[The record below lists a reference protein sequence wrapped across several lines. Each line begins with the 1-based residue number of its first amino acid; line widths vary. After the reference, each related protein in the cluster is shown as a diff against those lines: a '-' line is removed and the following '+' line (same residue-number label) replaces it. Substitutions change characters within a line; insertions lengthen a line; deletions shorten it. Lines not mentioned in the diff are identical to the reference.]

1 MWRVFMNKFIDFL
14 SEKFTPVVN
23 NMTKNIWVQ
32 SVQSTIMKVLPMV
45 FVGSLV
51 TIVSVLKNYIS
62 FLPDLSPINQYTF
75 GLLGL
80 FIAFLLPMEIMKNKK
95 FESMSV
101 VAGLAGAGLMLM
113 MIRPEITN
121 EGAIFNFNR
130 FGGEGML
137 VSLVAGLFSGL
148 IMSLF
153 GSFSF
158 FREDSALPDFVSK
171 WFDNM
176 LPITVIM
183 FVGWGLIYGLNF
195 DMFEIIVRVFKPVS
209 DIAQTL
215 PGFVLLN
222 FLVVFIYSLGISGW
236 VLSPITYSIQL
247 GAIAANAAAVASGGV
262 ATNIYVYEV
271 IQTGWITLGG
281 LGATLPLVIMMCLSR
296 VGRIKAIGR
305 ACIVPSIMNINEP
318 VIFGAPV
325 AWNPFLMLPMWIGT
339 VVISI
344 TTYLSMSMG
353 FVTIPSKVFN
363 LWYVP
368 FGISTFMVNQDIRG
382 LIVLAINIV
391 LLFMIWYPF
400 FKAYEKEEI
409 KLESQEV

>member
-1 MWRVFMNKFIDFL
+1 MNKFIDFL

-95 FESMSV
+95 FENMSV

-158 FREDSALPDFVSK
+158 FGEDSALPDFVSK

-368 FGISTFMVNQDIRG
+368 FGISTFMVNQDVRG

>member
-1 MWRVFMNKFIDFL
+1 MGRVFMNKFIDFL

-80 FIAFLLPMEIMKNKK
+80 FIAFLLPMETMKNKK

-158 FREDSALPDFVSK
+158 FGEDSALPDFVSK

-305 ACIVPSIMNINEP
+305 ECIVPSIMNINEP

-368 FGISTFMVNQDIRG
+368 FGISTFMVNQDVRG

>member
-1 MWRVFMNKFIDFL
+1 MNKFIDFL

-80 FIAFLLPMEIMKNKK
+80 FIAFLLPMETMKNKK

-130 FGGEGML
+130 FGGKGML

-158 FREDSALPDFVSK
+158 FGEDSALPDFVSK

-368 FGISTFMVNQDIRG
+368 FGISTFMVNQDVRG

>member
-1 MWRVFMNKFIDFL
+1 MNKFIDFL

-80 FIAFLLPMEIMKNKK
+80 FIAFLLPMEIMRNKK

-158 FREDSALPDFVSK
+158 FGEDSALPDFVSK

-305 ACIVPSIMNINEP
+305 ACIIPSIMNINEP

-339 VVISI
+339 IVISI

-368 FGISTFMVNQDIRG
+368 FGISTFMVNQDVRG

-400 FKAYEKEEI
+400 FKAYEKEEL

>member
-1 MWRVFMNKFIDFL
+1 MNKFIDFL

-158 FREDSALPDFVSK
+158 FGEDSALPDFVSK

-339 VVISI
+339 IVISI

-368 FGISTFMVNQDIRG
+368 FGISTFMVNQDVRG

>member
-1 MWRVFMNKFIDFL
+1 MGRVFMNKFIDLL

-23 NMTKNIWVQ
+23 KITKNIWVQ

-113 MIRPEITN
+113 MIRPEIT
-121 EGAIFNFNR
+121 EQGALFNFNR

-137 VSLVAGLFSGL
+137 VALVAGLFSGL

-158 FREDSALPDFVSK
+158 FGEDSALPDFVSK
-171 WFDNM
+171 WFDSM
-176 LPITVIM
+176 LPIAVIM
-183 FVGWGLIYGLNF
+183 FIGWGLIYGLNF
-195 DMFEIIVRVFKPVS
+195 DVFEIIVRIFKPVS

-236 VLSPITYSIQL
+236 VLSPITYAIQL
-247 GAIAANAAAVASGGV
+247 SAIAANAAAVASGGV
-262 ATNIYVYEV
+262 ATNIYTYEV

-281 LGATLPLVIMMCLSR
+281 WGATLPLVLMMCISKAS
-296 VGRIKAIGR
+296 RIKAIGR
-305 ACIVPSIMNINEP
+305 ACVVPSIMNINEP
-318 VIFGAPV
+318 VMFGAPV

-339 VVISI
+339 IVISI

-368 FGISTFMVNQDIRG
+368 FGISTFMVNQDVRG

-400 FKAYEKEEI
+400 FKAYEKEEL
-409 KLESQEV
+409 KLESQEA

>member
-1 MWRVFMNKFIDFL
+1 MNKFIDFL

-80 FIAFLLPMEIMKNKK
+80 FIAFLLPMEIMRNKK

-158 FREDSALPDFVSK
+158 FGEDSALPDFVSK

-339 VVISI
+339 IVISI

-368 FGISTFMVNQDIRG
+368 FGISTFMVNQDVRG

-400 FKAYEKEEI
+400 FKAYEKEEL
-409 KLESQEV
+409 KLESQEA

>member
-1 MWRVFMNKFIDFL
+1 MNKFIDFL

-80 FIAFLLPMEIMKNKK
+80 FIAFLLPMEIMRNKK

-148 IMSLF
+148 IMYLF

-158 FREDSALPDFVSK
+158 FGEDSALPDFVSK

-339 VVISI
+339 IVISI

-368 FGISTFMVNQDIRG
+368 FGISTFMVNQDVRG

-400 FKAYEKEEI
+400 FKAYEKEEL
-409 KLESQEV
+409 KLESQEA

>member
-1 MWRVFMNKFIDFL
+1 MNKFIDFL

-158 FREDSALPDFVSK
+158 FGEDSALPDFVSK

-344 TTYLSMSMG
+344 TTYLSMSIG

-368 FGISTFMVNQDIRG
+368 FGISTFTVNQDVRG

>member
-1 MWRVFMNKFIDFL
+1 MGRVFMNKFIDFL

-158 FREDSALPDFVSK
+158 FGEDSALPDFVSK

-296 VGRIKAIGR
+296 IGRIKAIGR

-368 FGISTFMVNQDIRG
+368 FGISTFMVNQDVRG

>member
-1 MWRVFMNKFIDFL
+1 MNKFIDFL

-80 FIAFLLPMEIMKNKK
+80 FIAFLLPMEIMRNKK

-113 MIRPEITN
+113 MIRPQITN

-158 FREDSALPDFVSK
+158 FGEDSALPDFVSK

-339 VVISI
+339 IVISI

-368 FGISTFMVNQDIRG
+368 FGISTFMVNQDVRG
-382 LIVLAINIV
+382 LIVLAINII

-400 FKAYEKEEI
+400 FKAYEKEEL
-409 KLESQEV
+409 KLESQEI

>member
-1 MWRVFMNKFIDFL
+1 MNKFIDFL

-80 FIAFLLPMEIMKNKK
+80 FIAFLLPMETMKNKK
-95 FESMSV
+95 FESMRV

-113 MIRPEITN
+113 MIRLEITN

-158 FREDSALPDFVSK
+158 FGEDSALPDFVSK

-368 FGISTFMVNQDIRG
+368 FGISTFMVNQDVRG

>member
-1 MWRVFMNKFIDFL
+1 MNKFIDFL

-158 FREDSALPDFVSK
+158 FGEDSALPDFVSK

-339 VVISI
+339 IVISI

-353 FVTIPSKVFN
+353 FVTIPS
-363 LWYVP
+363 
-368 FGISTFMVNQDIRG
+368 
-382 LIVLAINIV
+382 
-391 LLFMIWYPF
+391 
-400 FKAYEKEEI
+400 
-409 KLESQEV
+409 

>member
-1 MWRVFMNKFIDFL
+1 MFL

-158 FREDSALPDFVSK
+158 FGEDSALPDFVSK

-368 FGISTFMVNQDIRG
+368 FGISTFMVNQDVRG

>member
-1 MWRVFMNKFIDFL
+1 MGRVFMNKFIDLL

-158 FREDSALPDFVSK
+158 FGEDSALPNFVSK

-339 VVISI
+339 IVISI

-368 FGISTFMVNQDIRG
+368 FGISTFMVNQDVRG

>member
-1 MWRVFMNKFIDFL
+1 MLFL

-158 FREDSALPDFVSK
+158 FGEDSALPDFVSK

-339 VVISI
+339 IVISI

-368 FGISTFMVNQDIRG
+368 FGISTFMVNQDVRG

>member
-1 MWRVFMNKFIDFL
+1 MNKFIDFL

-62 FLPDLSPINQYTF
+62 LLPDLSPINQYTF

-158 FREDSALPDFVSK
+158 FGEDSALPDFVSK

-368 FGISTFMVNQDIRG
+368 FGISTFMVNQDVRG

>member
-1 MWRVFMNKFIDFL
+1 MNKFIDFL

-32 SVQSTIMKVLPMV
+32 SVQSTIMKVLLMV

-158 FREDSALPDFVSK
+158 FGEDSALPDFVSK

-339 VVISI
+339 IVISI

-368 FGISTFMVNQDIRG
+368 FGISTFMVNQDVRG

>member
-1 MWRVFMNKFIDFL
+1 MGRVFMNKFIDFL

-80 FIAFLLPMEIMKNKK
+80 FIAFLLPMETMKNKK

-158 FREDSALPDFVSK
+158 FGEDSALPDFVSK

-368 FGISTFMVNQDIRG
+368 FGISTFMVNQDVRG

>member
-1 MWRVFMNKFIDFL
+1 MNKFIDFL
-14 SEKFTPVVN
+14 SEKFAPVVN

-80 FIAFLLPMEIMKNKK
+80 FIAFLLPMEIMRNKK

-158 FREDSALPDFVSK
+158 FGEDSALPDFVSK

-339 VVISI
+339 IVISI

-368 FGISTFMVNQDIRG
+368 FGISTFMVNQDVRG

-400 FKAYEKEEI
+400 FKAYEKEEL
-409 KLESQEV
+409 KLESQEI

>member
-1 MWRVFMNKFIDFL
+1 MNKFIDFL

-51 TIVSVLKNYIS
+51 TIVSVLKNYIR

-158 FREDSALPDFVSK
+158 FGEDSALPDFVSK

-183 FVGWGLIYGLNF
+183 LVDWGLIYGLNF

-215 PGFVLLN
+215 PGFILLN

-305 ACIVPSIMNINEP
+305 ACIIPSIMNINEP

-339 VVISI
+339 IVISI

-368 FGISTFMVNQDIRG
+368 FGISTFMVNQDVRG

-400 FKAYEKEEI
+400 FKAYEKEEL

>member
-1 MWRVFMNKFIDFL
+1 MNKFIDFL

-368 FGISTFMVNQDIRG
+368 FGISTFMVNQDVRG

>member
-1 MWRVFMNKFIDFL
+1 MGRVFMNKFIDFL

-80 FIAFLLPMEIMKNKK
+80 FIAFLLPMETMKNKK

-158 FREDSALPDFVSK
+158 FGEDSALPDFVSK

-344 TTYLSMSMG
+344 TTYLLMSMG

-368 FGISTFMVNQDIRG
+368 FGISTFMVNQDVRG

>member
-1 MWRVFMNKFIDFL
+1 MNKFIDFL

-158 FREDSALPDFVSK
+158 FGEDSALPDFVSK

-363 LWYVP
+363 LWYIP
-368 FGISTFMVNQDIRG
+368 FGISTFMVNQDVRG

>member
-1 MWRVFMNKFIDFL
+1 MGRVFMNKFIDLL

-23 NMTKNIWVQ
+23 KITKNIWVQ

-158 FREDSALPDFVSK
+158 FGEDSALPDFVSK

-195 DMFEIIVRVFKPVS
+195 DMFEIIVRIFKPVS

-222 FLVVFIYSLGISGW
+222 FLVVFLYSLGISGW
-236 VLSPITYSIQL
+236 VLSPITYAIQL
-247 GAIAANAAAVASGGV
+247 SAIAANAAAVASGGL

-368 FGISTFMVNQDIRG
+368 FGISTFMVNQDVRG

>member
-1 MWRVFMNKFIDFL
+1 MGRVFMNKFIDFL

-75 GLLGL
+75 GFLGL

-368 FGISTFMVNQDIRG
+368 FGISTFMVNQDVRG

>member
-1 MWRVFMNKFIDFL
+1 MNKFIDFL

-32 SVQSTIMKVLPMV
+32 SVQSTIMKILPMV

-80 FIAFLLPMEIMKNKK
+80 FIAFLLPMEIMRNKK

-158 FREDSALPDFVSK
+158 FGEDSALPDFVSK

-339 VVISI
+339 IVISI

-368 FGISTFMVNQDIRG
+368 FGISTFMVNQDVRG

-400 FKAYEKEEI
+400 FKAYEKEEL
-409 KLESQEV
+409 KLESQEI

>member
-1 MWRVFMNKFIDFL
+1 MGRVFMNKFIDFL

-80 FIAFLLPMEIMKNKK
+80 FIAFLLPMETMKNKK

-158 FREDSALPDFVSK
+158 FGEDSALPDFVSK

-368 FGISTFMVNQDIRG
+368 FGISTFMVNQDVRG

-391 LLFMIWYPF
+391 LIFMIWYPF

>member
-1 MWRVFMNKFIDFL
+1 MGRVFMNKFIDFL

-80 FIAFLLPMEIMKNKK
+80 FIAFLLPMEIMRNKK

-158 FREDSALPDFVSK
+158 FGEDSALPDFVSK

-368 FGISTFMVNQDIRG
+368 FGISTFMVNQDVRG

>member
-1 MWRVFMNKFIDFL
+1 MGRVFMNKFIDFL

-32 SVQSTIMKVLPMV
+32 SVQSTIMKVFPMV

-158 FREDSALPDFVSK
+158 FGEDSALPDFVSK

-368 FGISTFMVNQDIRG
+368 FGISTFTVNQDVRG

>member
-1 MWRVFMNKFIDFL
+1 MNKFIDFL

-158 FREDSALPDFVSK
+158 FGEDSALPDFVSK

-281 LGATLPLVIMMCLSR
+281 LGATLPLVIMMCLSG

-368 FGISTFMVNQDIRG
+368 FGISTFTVNQDVRG

>member
-1 MWRVFMNKFIDFL
+1 MNKFIDFL

-80 FIAFLLPMEIMKNKK
+80 FIAFLLPMETMKNKK

-158 FREDSALPDFVSK
+158 FGEDSALPDFVSK

-183 FVGWGLIYGLNF
+183 FVGWGLIYGLNL
-195 DMFEIIVRVFKPVS
+195 
-209 DIAQTL
+209 T
-215 PGFVLLN
+215 
-222 FLVVFIYSLGISGW
+222 
-236 VLSPITYSIQL
+236 
-247 GAIAANAAAVASGGV
+247 
-262 ATNIYVYEV
+262 
-271 IQTGWITLGG
+271 
-281 LGATLPLVIMMCLSR
+281 CL
-296 VGRIKAIGR
+296 K
-305 ACIVPSIMNINEP
+305 
-318 VIFGAPV
+318 
-325 AWNPFLMLPMWIGT
+325 
-339 VVISI
+339 
-344 TTYLSMSMG
+344 
-353 FVTIPSKVFN
+353 
-363 LWYVP
+363 
-368 FGISTFMVNQDIRG
+368 
-382 LIVLAINIV
+382 
-391 LLFMIWYPF
+391 
-400 FKAYEKEEI
+400 
-409 KLESQEV
+409 

>member
-1 MWRVFMNKFIDFL
+1 MNKFIDFL

>member
-1 MWRVFMNKFIDFL
+1 
-14 SEKFTPVVN
+14 
-23 NMTKNIWVQ
+23 MTKNIWVQ

-80 FIAFLLPMEIMKNKK
+80 FIAFLLPMEIMRNKK

-158 FREDSALPDFVSK
+158 FGEDSALPDFVSK

-339 VVISI
+339 IVISI

-368 FGISTFMVNQDIRG
+368 FGISTFMVNQDVRG

-400 FKAYEKEEI
+400 FKAYEKEEL
-409 KLESQEV
+409 KLESQEI

>member
-1 MWRVFMNKFIDFL
+1 
-14 SEKFTPVVN
+14 
-23 NMTKNIWVQ
+23 MTKNIWVQ

-158 FREDSALPDFVSK
+158 FGEDSALPDFVSK

-247 GAIAANAAAVASGGV
+247 GAIAIMQRRVASGGV

-368 FGISTFMVNQDIRG
+368 FGISTFMVNQDVRG

>member
-1 MWRVFMNKFIDFL
+1 MNKFIDFL

-51 TIVSVLKNYIS
+51 TIVSVLKNYMS

-113 MIRPEITN
+113 MIRPEITS

-158 FREDSALPDFVSK
+158 FGEDSALPDFVSK

-183 FVGWGLIYGLNF
+183 FVGWGLIYGLKF

-247 GAIAANAAAVASGGV
+247 GVIAANAAAVASGGV

-339 VVISI
+339 IVISI

-368 FGISTFMVNQDIRG
+368 FGISTFMVNQDVRG

-400 FKAYEKEEI
+400 FKAYEKEEL

>member
-1 MWRVFMNKFIDFL
+1 MGRVFMNKFIDFL

-158 FREDSALPDFVSK
+158 FGEDSALPDFVSK

-368 FGISTFMVNQDIRG
+368 FGISTFTVNQDVRG

>member
-1 MWRVFMNKFIDFL
+1 MGRLFMNKFIDLL

-23 NMTKNIWVQ
+23 KITKNIWVQ

-368 FGISTFMVNQDIRG
+368 FGISTFMVNQDVRG